1 MAYDRGSQL
10 RKNFIQTNSTY
21 SKPTRERDMNRR
33 ERNERYDMSCDRKII
48 EIREEKVSENDMEE
62 KVCVSISKLHS

>member
-1 MAYDRGSQL
+1 
-10 RKNFIQTNSTY
+10 
-21 SKPTRERDMNRR
+21 MNRR